1 MRIQYLLFACLPIMA
16 ACDADSFSQTVDIPF
31 PEHEP
36 LPALSLN
43 LRSGDSVAYALL
55 NISRGILDEPI
66 ENDSRMATTELY
78 RDDVLIG
85 TRSYPLGQTT
95 GTFETSMNLTE
106 RIREEEATYRLVGK
120 IDGFPDAVATQV
132 MPDAAMFSEV
142 EYTRDGALDN
152 EGFRVDEITLK
163 LEDPGETTDYYAF
176 QVSTPGQSCTF
187 NETTMTQECTND
199 FTQFYSVYVTSPD
212 PLLIEGLDF
221 GLLLTD
227 QSFNGGTFT
236 VRFFADS
243 FDDGDQFLEVYR
255 ISEDAYRYARS
266 FAAYI
271 EAGDNPFAEPVQVHG
286 NVENGYGA
294 FVTTNVQRVLLNR

>member
-1 MRIQYLLFACLPIMA
+1 VCLPFLT
-16 ACDADSFSQTVDIPF
+16 ACDDDSFSQTVDIPF

-43 LRSGDSVAYALL
+43 LRSGDSLAYALL
-55 NISRGILDEPI
+55 NLSRGIIDEPV
-66 ENDSRMATTELY
+66 ENDTRVATTELY

-85 TRSYPLGQTT
+85 TRSYPLSQELS
-95 GTFETSMNLTE
+95 TFETVMTLTE
-106 RIREEEATYRLVGK
+106 PIRDEETNYRLVGK

-132 MPDAAMFSEV
+132 MPAAALFSDV

-152 EGFRVDEITLK
+152 DGFRVDEVTFK
-163 LEDPGETTDYYAF
+163 LEDPAATTDYYAF
-176 QVSTPGQSCTF
+176 RVTTPGQNCTF
-187 NETTMTQECTND
+187 DETTMTSECTND
-199 FTQFYSVYVTSPD
+199 FTQFYSVFVSSPD
-212 PLLIEGLDF
+212 PLLLEGLDF

-227 QSFNGGTFT
+227 QSFNGGSVT
-236 VRFFADS
+236 VRLFADS
-243 FDDGDQFLEVYR
+243 FNDGDLYLEVYR

-294 FVTTNVQRVLLNR
+294 FVATNLERVLLTQ

>member
-1 MRIQYLLFACLPIMA
+1 MRIQYLLFACLPFMA

-43 LRSGDSVAYALL
+43 LRSGDSLAYALL
-55 NISRGILDEPI
+55 NISRGIIDEPI
-66 ENDSRMATTELY
+66 ENDNRMVTTELY

-85 TRSYPLGQTT
+85 TRSYPLSQEGSPS
-95 GTFETSMNLTE
+95 ETAMTLSE
-106 RIREEEATYRLVGK
+106 RIRGEETTYRLVGK
-120 IDGFPDAVATQV
+120 VDGFPDAVATQI
-132 MPDAAMFSEV
+132 MPDGALFSEV

-152 EGFRVDEITLK
+152 DGFRVDEVTFK
-163 LEDPGETTDYYAF
+163 LEDPGETTDFYAF
-176 QVSTPGQSCTF
+176 QVSTPGQNCTF

-199 FTQFYSVYVTSPD
+199 FTFFYSVYVSSPD
-212 PLLIEGLDF
+212 PLLLDGLDF
-221 GLLLTD
+221 GQLLTD
-227 QSFNGGTFT
+227 QSFNGGNLT
-236 VRFFADS
+236 VRLFADS
-243 FDDGDQFLEVYR
+243 FNDGDLFLEVYR

-294 FVTTNVQRVLLNR
+294 FVVTNVQRVLLTR